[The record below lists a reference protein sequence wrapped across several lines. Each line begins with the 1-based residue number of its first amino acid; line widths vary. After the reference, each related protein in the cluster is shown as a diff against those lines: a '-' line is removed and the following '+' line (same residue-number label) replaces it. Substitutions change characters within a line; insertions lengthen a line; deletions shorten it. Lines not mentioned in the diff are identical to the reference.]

1 MVVICWYCLGCFVCL
16 CYAVLCYLVWSCWFT
31 LSSAISCSLSSIGCQ
46 LREGIPSV
54 PFPCRTSVFS
64 SSNDAWPSY
73 DSHAIPCHAPAPAH
87 SYPHRK
93 WFLTTLGHTGLNNL
107 LAAYADKSAEAICT
121 FAYSAGPGE
130 EPLLFQGKTLGKIV
144 PARGAGTFGMYGR
157 SMMHKF

>member
-1 MVVICWYCLGCFVCL
+1 M
-16 CYAVLCYLVWSCWFT
+16 
-31 LSSAISCSLSSIGCQ
+31 
-46 LREGIPSV
+46 
-54 PFPCRTSVFS
+54 
-64 SSNDAWPSY
+64 
-73 DSHAIPCHAPAPAH
+73 PCHAPAPAH